1 MPVMPAFL
9 DKKTKIKY
17 QKHLQENDTLVTFN
31 SPRSHFHGEY
41 YEDNNR
47 CRKIN
52 FCSGELTKL
61 GHLLSVLNQ
70 AVNDNNCEN
79 DDIEGCLGIAWDLV
93 KSMQSTIKSN
103 NPEIA
108 K

>member
-1 MPVMPAFL
+1 HHVATFMVNIM
-9 DKKTKIKY
+9 KIITDA
-17 QKHLQENDTLVTFN
+17 E
-31 SPRSHFHGEY
+31 
-41 YEDNNR
+41 
-47 CRKIN
+47 KIN